1 MHKPARWVSAFP
13 LLLGSALWIQP
24 GWAAPRDPVSSRL
37 ETKARLLPSLSID
50 AAEIPARKRTPLNPS
65 PSKNPSRSKKTDSSA
80 TPSSSSSPSGETSP
94 SFEDV
99 VKDTRHVK
107 GLFDLYVNDETGE
120 LYLEIQPSQF
130 DRLHLLVMTLSQGLG
145 EFGFLE
151 GLPLWDV
158 PLYLRRQDDRVL
170 VVVPNTHFRTRPGD
184 PQAAAVERSFSE
196 SVLYSLSVVAT
207 HPERNSVL
215 VDLQELLVQGDLAGL
230 NAQLA
235 TLAYSFEADRSYV
248 SQVRGFPAN
257 IELEAMLTF
266 SGQPLGL
273 FESVPDERALSLG
286 VRYSLSELPENPSYR
301 PRLADNRVGYFVTAY
316 RDISDL
322 TSRDPFVRYVQRWH
336 LEKQDPSAPL
346 SPPVEPIV
354 FWIENTVPEKYRDA
368 IREGVLLWNRAFER
382 AGFLNA
388 IEVRQMPDDATWDP
402 ADVRYNVIRWTTS
415 FRSGFVGLGPS
426 RVNPLTGEI
435 LDADILISADAVRYL
450 SREYDTLVN
459 PQTQRL
465 YVDLPGELP
474 GCSPHGDCGSVGE
487 DSPLSQSLVGQ
498 LRSRFRGHR
507 LGCSCRECTRQ
518 FQMGAMALSLV
529 RGVLP
534 GDPQMEQYVNQYLR
548 YLVVH
553 EVGHTL
559 GLRHNFHGSTLLGF
573 DELNETEISQSQGLS
588 GSVMDYLPPNIAPSE
603 AEQGDFFPTQIGPYD
618 EWAIEY
624 GYTPVEG
631 ISPAE
636 ARQRLEAI
644 ADRAPQPDLAY
655 GTDED
660 LWSEIDPAVN
670 WFDLSGDMLAHA
682 RSQMELAR
690 QMWQQLDRNPP
701 TNEDDYDALRVRFDF
716 VMQFYFRQARVLLKY
731 IGGQSF
737 DRSRVG
743 DFAEPLFEPI
753 PVAEQRASLEA
764 LQEYVFAPD
773 AFEFP
778 PEFLNQLA
786 PSRWYHWGSTPP
798 MSRLDYPI
806 HDRIFAFQ
814 RLVLRSLLSG
824 ERLTRLRDLEV
835 KTQPGEAL
843 TLPELFETL
852 YRGIWTEVLQG
863 RRVPMNISSFRRSLQ
878 REYLNLTVEMALG
891 RSEVPEDARTLARY
905 ELQQLDE
912 DIEAVLRR
920 HDDDIDTYTRAHLED
935 TRSRIRQTL
944 DAQVFGQ

>member
-1 MHKPARWVSAFP
+1 MHTRRPLGLCF
-13 LLLGSALWIQP
+13 LLLGSALWTQP
-24 GWAAPRDPVSSRL
+24 GWAENRAPVSTVSD
-37 ETKARLLPSLSID
+37 TKARSFHAPSTNT
-50 AAEIPARKRTPLNPS
+50 AGVAARKRRPPLNS
-65 PSKNPSRSKKTDSSA
+65 SLSKKAENA
-80 TPSSSSSPSGETSP
+80 TSPSSSSSGDSSP
-94 SFEDV
+94 SFSDV
-99 VKDTRHVK
+99 VQDTRHIK
-107 GLFDLYVNDETGE
+107 GLFDLYANDETGE

-130 DRLHLLVMTLSQGLG
+130 DRLHLLVITLSQGLG
-145 EFGFLE
+145 ELGFLE
-151 GLPLWDV
+151 GLPLYDV
-158 PLYLRRQDDRVL
+158 PLYLRRQNDRVL

-184 PQAAAVERSFSE
+184 PQTAAVERSFSE

-215 VDLQELLVQGDLAGL
+215 VDLQELLVDGDLSGL
-230 NAQLA
+230 SAELG
-235 TLAYSFEADRSYV
+235 TLAYSFESDRSYV
-248 SQVRGFPAN
+248 SQAHGFPEN
-257 IELEAMLTF
+257 IELEAMLSF

-273 FESVPDERALSLG
+273 FESVPDERAMSLG
-286 VRYSLSELPENPSYR
+286 VRYSLSELPENSNYR

-316 RDISDL
+316 RNVSDL
-322 TSRDPFVRYVQRWH
+322 TSSDPFVRYVQRWH
-336 LEKQDPSAPL
+336 LEKQDPTAAL

-354 FWIENTVPEKYRDA
+354 FWIENTVPEEYRAA

-382 AGFLNA
+382 AGFRGA

-402 ADVRYNVIRWTTS
+402 ADVRYNVIRWSAS
-415 FRSGFVGLGPS
+415 FRSGFVGIGPS

-435 LDADILISADAVRYL
+435 LDADILINANVVRYL
-450 SREYDTLVN
+450 SREYDTLIDADA
-459 PQTQRL
+459 QRL
-465 YVDLPGELP
+465 YVDLPG
-474 GCSPHGDCGSVGE
+474 CSPESECDSAAST
-487 DSPLSQSLVGQ
+487 SPLEQ

-518 FQMGAMALSLV
+518 FQVGAMALSLV
-529 RGVLP
+529 QGVLP
-534 GDPQMEQYVNQYLR
+534 GDPQMEKYVSQYLR
-548 YLVVH
+548 YLVAH

-573 DELNETEISQSQGLS
+573 DELNDRDISQTQGLS

-603 AEQGDFFPTQIGPYD
+603 AEQGDFFPTRIGPYD

-624 GYTPVEG
+624 GYTPTEGRTPVEVQ
-631 ISPAE
+631 
-636 ARQRLEAI
+636 QRLEAI
-644 ADRAPQPDLAY
+644 ADRAPQQELAY

-682 RSQMELAR
+682 QSQMELAR
-690 QMWQQLDRNPP
+690 QMWEQLDRNPP

-743 DFAEPLFEPI
+743 DFAAPLFEPI
-753 PVAEQRASLEA
+753 AVAEQRASLDA
-764 LQEYVFAPD
+764 LQQYVFAPD

-778 PEFLNQLA
+778 PDFLNQLA

-798 MSRLDYPI
+798 TSRLDYPI
-806 HDRIFAFQ
+806 HDRIFGFQ
-814 RLVLRSLLSG
+814 RIVLRSLLSG
-824 ERLTRLRDLEV
+824 ERLTRLRDLEL
-835 KTQPGEAL
+835 KTEPGEAL

-852 YRGIWTEVLQG
+852 HQGIWTEVLQG
-863 RRVPMNISSFRRSLQ
+863 RRVPTNISSVRRSLQ
-878 REYLNLTVEMALG
+878 REYLNLAIDMALG

-912 DIEAVLRR
+912 EIAAVLRR
-920 HDDDIDTYTRAHLED
+920 HDDDVDTYTRAHLED

-944 DAQVFGQ
+944 EAQFFSQ